1 MHDTTSAPFVFGPL
15 AAEFFNDPPTRS
27 RCTGTQRPCTD
38 ERPGMCVLAQFEDI
52 SRTLRD
58 EAAYSVLS
66 HHCPAAFWLR
76 ATVLHGTGRIV
87 STASTARVEA

>member
-1 MHDTTSAPFVFGPL
+1 MHDTTSAPFVFGPP

-38 ERPGMCVLAQFEDI
+38 EGPGVCVLAQFEDI
-52 SRTLRD
+52 SGTLRD

-76 ATVLHGTGRIV
+76 ATALQGDGRTV